1 MQNVIGKIKYSI
13 TKPTSLPKVG
23 QVPQGPDG
31 FPERLREADLVF
43 TFTDLDVPPPN
54 QVATKIAFVIR
65 SAPDVRRKL

>member
-23 QVPQGPDG
+23 QVPKGPDG
-31 FPERLREADLVF
+31 FPERLCEADLVF

-54 QVATKIAFVIR
+54 QVATNIAFVIW